1 LNLLIN
7 LSVYIE
13 TMENYSAITNNEIM
27 KYAGKWVELE
37 KIILSEGTQTQKD
50 KHGMNSLIS
59 EYYSQSTGI

>member
-1 LNLLIN
+1 
-7 LSVYIE
+7 
-13 TMENYSAITNNEIM
+13 MENYSAITNNEIM